1 MAKQPRYDP
10 YDEAALFPDKKVL
23 QAPPPGTVARDDPAW
38 HLPYVERPP
47 LTQAL
52 LARGQERYDIYCSPC
67 HGYAGD
73 GRGVVPS
80 RGFPQ
85 PPSFHSER
93 LRRAPS
99 RHFFNVITNGYGV
112 MYSYARRVAPA
123 DRWAVAAYIRAL
135 HHSQHATLADVPPD
149 QRNNISNE
157 PSTVPSIGG
166 TGTMGEI
173 PAPTGAAGAGEPAT
187 LGNEAAPGQIRTPQ
201 QQQIQPLPPTQ
212 QPQTGKEK
220 LTPKPQPQNPGGRP
234 Q

>member
-10 YDEAALFPDKKVL
+10 YDEAALFPDNKVL

-38 HLPYVERPP
+38 HLSYGERPP

-52 LARGQERYDIYCSPC
+52 LARGHASYDIYCSPC

-73 GRGVVPS
+73 GGGIVPS

-99 RHFFNVITNGYGV
+99 RHFFEVVTNGYGV

-123 DRWAVAAYIRAL
+123 DRWAIAAYIRAL
-135 HHSQHATLADVPPD
+135 QVSQGARAAD
-149 QRNNISNE
+149 
-157 PSTVPSIGG
+157 
-166 TGTMGEI
+166 
-173 PAPTGAAGAGEPAT
+173 
-187 LGNEAAPGQIRTPQ
+187 
-201 QQQIQPLPPTQ
+201 LPPEDR
-212 QPQTGKEK
+212 EK
-220 LTPKPQPQNPGGRP
+220 LGPRRPPAADGRAG
-234 Q
+234 